1 LDLSKP
7 EVSVQSVEAAFD
19 VLECFLHLDSET
31 LGGTQISRETGLSMN
46 RTFRLLN
53 TLVKR
58 GYIEKDSETK
68 RYRLGARS
76 LILGEAFRRRLNL
89 SKYAEPILEELAEES
104 GDAAHL
110 LVIFEH
116 QAITVDIRLGEHM
129 VQAAGKVGELVPF
142 NVGASPK
149 VLLAYL
155 AEPEQAEILDDIEFV
170 SYTPMTIT
178 RREELQ
184 QELEVIKSQG
194 YCSVGDDYEV
204 GVHAIAAPVFD
215 HQGRVVGGI
224 SLTIPHARFNK
235 QREEE
240 LIDLVTRS
248 AKRLS
253 GRLGLRV
260 EEYVKIATG
269 DLIVD

>member
-1 LDLSKP
+1 
-7 EVSVQSVEAAFD
+7 
-19 VLECFLHLDSET
+19 
-31 LGGTQISRETGLSMN
+31 MN

-58 GYIEKDSETK
+58 GYIEKESETK

-89 SKYAEPILEELAEES
+89 SKFAEPILEELAEES

-110 LVIFEH
+110 LVRFEH
-116 QAITVDIRLGEHM
+116 QALTVNIRLGEHM

-155 AEPEQAEILDDIEFV
+155 PRPEQSEILDDIEFV

-178 RREELQ
+178 IREELQ

-194 YCSVGDDYEV
+194 YCSAGDDYEV

-215 HQGRVVGGI
+215 HQERVAAGI
-224 SLTIPHARFNK
+224 SLTIPQTRFNK
-235 QREEE
+235 QREGE
-240 LIDLVTRS
+240 LVELVTRS

-253 GRLGLRV
+253 GRLGLGD
-260 EEYVKIATG
+260 EDYAKIATG
-269 DLIVD
+269 DLNSD